1 MQISKIHFIPM
12 SNLREI
18 SDHGSDDDHLI
29 NDFENRFFKEPD
41 EEYSQDHFLMSNPC
55 DEDDSLVDEFIEL
68 DRLRREVEEL
78 SEALKLQKT
87 FAMNRVSI
95 GPVIDVDEEKRE
107 RLERVSERLRA
118 SLVMGRDKVQ

>member
-1 MQISKIHFIPM
+1 M
-12 SNLREI
+12 SDLREI

-41 EEYSQDHFLMSNPC
+41 KQYSEDRFLMSNPC
-55 DEDDSLVDEFIEL
+55 DDDDGLVDDLIEL

-95 GPVIDVDEEKRE
+95 VPVIDVDGEKRE
-107 RLERVSERLRA
+107 RLERVAERLRA
-118 SLVMGRDKVQ
+118 SLEMGRDKVQ